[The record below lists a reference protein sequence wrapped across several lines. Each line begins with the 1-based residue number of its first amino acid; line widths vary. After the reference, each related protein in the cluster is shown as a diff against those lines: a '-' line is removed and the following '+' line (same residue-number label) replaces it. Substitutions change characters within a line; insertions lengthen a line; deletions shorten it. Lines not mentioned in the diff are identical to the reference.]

1 MAITLFATPG
11 NLAAEMPEVLLAI
24 FVFLATILIMAPVTK
39 FLYIGWSAKRED
51 IMDGQSADA
60 RHKYFA
66 MFHRTK
72 RIDKEDAF
80 NRFDEFYIQWYG
92 RKRYIAAATLL
103 LLVGFVS
110 SYVGISSAMYLNG
123 SVAKD
128 QSPMLLPPLA
138 LYALSGGYLWVVND
152 LIRRSRK
159 LDLAPS
165 DLYWGVLR
173 LVVAVPLGYGM
184 SSFFL
189 DIESIRHFIA
199 FSAGAFPLSDI
210 LTNIRKMSL
219 TKSGLKIPDG
229 IGNDNV
235 INLVGVNADVAERL
249 ANEDITTITQLAYC
263 DPIRLTMR
271 SNLTFNFVTDC
282 MNQALA
288 WEYMEDRMNKL
299 RPLGLRGAVEIR
311 HLYHSIET
319 GTDDEKTAAN
329 SVLDCAAKILE
340 QDRITLKMAFFE
352 ISGDPF
358 TAYLE
363 SIWTDG

>member
-1 MAITLFATPG
+1 MAIAHFGIPA
-11 NLAAEMPEVLLAI
+11 NLAVEMPEIFLAI
-24 FVFLATILIMAPVTK
+24 FVFLATILIMAPVAR
-39 FLYIGWSAKRED
+39 FLYVGWAAKRED

-72 RIDKEDAF
+72 SIGKKDAF
-80 NRFDEFYIQWYG
+80 HRFDEFYIQWYG
-92 RKRYIAAATLL
+92 RKRYITAATLL
-103 LLVGFVS
+103 LFVGLVS

-123 SVAKD
+123 SIAKN
-128 QSPMLLPPLA
+128 QFPVLLPPLA

-152 LIRRSRK
+152 FIRRSRK

-165 DLYWGVLR
+165 DVYWGVLR
-173 LVVAVPLGYGM
+173 LVVAIPLGYGM
-184 SSFFL
+184 SSFFF
-189 DIESIRHFIA
+189 DVENVKNFIA

-210 LTNIRKMSL
+210 LTNIRKMAL
-219 TKSGLKIPDG
+219 TRSGLKDPDG

-271 SNLTFNFVTDC
+271 SSLTFNFVTDC

-288 WEYMEDRMNKL
+288 WEYMEDGMNKL
-299 RPLGLRGAVEIR
+299 RRLGLRGAVEIH
-311 HLYHSIET
+311 HLYHNIEM
-319 GTDDEKTAAN
+319 GTDDEKTSAN

-340 QDRITLKMAFFE
+340 QDRVALKMAFFE
-352 ISGDPF
+352 ISEDPF

>member
-1 MAITLFATPG
+1 MDSAFFVTLG
-11 NLAAEMPEVLLAI
+11 NLAEEMPVILLAV
-24 FVFLATILIMAPVTK
+24 FVVLATILIMAPVTR
-39 FLYIGWSAKRED
+39 FLYVGWAAKRED
-51 IMDGQSADA
+51 IMDGQSSDA
-60 RHKYFA
+60 RFKYFT

-72 RIDKEDAF
+72 RVEKRDAF
-80 NRFDEFYIQWYG
+80 KRFDEFYIQWYG
-92 RKRYIAAATLL
+92 RKRYVPAATLL
-103 LLVGFVS
+103 FFVGLVA
-110 SYVGISSAMYLNG
+110 SYVGISSAMFLNG
-123 SVAKD
+123 SIPKVQA
-128 QSPMLLPPLA
+128 PILLPPLA

-152 LIRRSRK
+152 FIRRSRK

-165 DLYWGVLR
+165 DIYWGVLR
-173 LVVAVPLGYGM
+173 LVVAIPLGYGM
-184 SSFFL
+184 SSFFF
-189 DIESIRHFIA
+189 DIEFIKNFIA

-219 TKSGLKIPDG
+219 TKSGLTAPDV
-229 IGNDNV
+229 IANDNI

-271 SNLTFNFVTDC
+271 SSLTFNFVTDC

-311 HLYHSIET
+311 HLYHLIDEGSDE
-319 GTDDEKTAAN
+319 EKTAAN

-352 ISGDPF
+352 ISEDPF

>member
-1 MAITLFATPG
+1 MAFAFFVTPE
-11 NLAAEMPEVLLAI
+11 NLADELPGLLLAI
-24 FVFLATILIMAPVTK
+24 FVLLATLLIMAPVAR
-39 FLYIGWSAKRED
+39 FLFIGWAAKRED
-51 IMDGQSADA
+51 IMDGQSVDA
-60 RHKYFA
+60 RAKYFA

-72 RIDKEDAF
+72 SIDRDDAF
-80 NRFDEFYIQWYG
+80 RKFDEFYIQWYG
-92 RKRYIAAATLL
+92 RKRYIGAALL
-103 LLVGFVS
+103 LFLVGVVS
-110 SYVGISSAMYLNG
+110 SYVGISSAMSLNG
-123 SVAKD
+123 SIPREQPPVV
-128 QSPMLLPPLA
+128 LPALA

-152 LIRRSRK
+152 FIRRSRK

-165 DLYWGVLR
+165 DIYWGVLR
-173 LVVAVPLGYGM
+173 LVIAVPLGYGM
-184 SSFFL
+184 SAFFF
-189 DIESIRHFIA
+189 DVENIKNFIA

-219 TKSGLKIPDG
+219 TKSSLKDPDV

-271 SNLTFNFVTDC
+271 SSLTFNFVTDC

-288 WEYMEDRMNKL
+288 WEYMEAGMNKI
-299 RPLGLRGAVEIR
+299 RRFGLRGAVEIH
-311 HLYHSIET
+311 HLYHNLEK
-319 GTDDEKTAAN
+319 GTDEQKAVAN
-329 SVLDCAAKILE
+329 SILDSAARVLE
-340 QDRITLKMAFFE
+340 QDTITLKMAFFE

>member
-1 MAITLFATPG
+1 MAIAFSVTLE
-11 NLAAEMPEVLLAI
+11 NLAAEMPEILLVV
-24 FVFLATILIMAPVTK
+24 FVCLATILIMASLTR
-39 FLYIGWSAKRED
+39 FLYVGWAAKRED

-72 RIDKEDAF
+72 SIDKKNAF
-80 NRFDEFYIQWYG
+80 KRFDEFYIQWYG
-92 RKRYIAAATLL
+92 RKRYVPAATLL
-103 LLVGFVS
+103 FFVGLVS

-123 SVAKD
+123 SIAKE
-128 QSPMLLPPLA
+128 QAPVLLPPLA

-152 LIRRSRK
+152 FIRRSRK

-165 DLYWGVLR
+165 DINWGVLR
-173 LVVAVPLGYGM
+173 LVVAIPLGYGM
-184 SSFFL
+184 SSFFF
-189 DIESIRHFIA
+189 DIESVRNFIA

-210 LTNIRKMSL
+210 LTNLRKMSL
-219 TKSGLKIPDG
+219 TKSGLKDSDA

-311 HLYHSIET
+311 HLYHNIET
-319 GTDDEKTAAN
+319 GTAAEKEAAN

-352 ISGDPF
+352 ISEDPF
-358 TAYLE
+358 TTYLE

>member
-1 MAITLFATPG
+1 MAIVFVVIAGNFAVGPG
-11 NLAAEMPEVLLAI
+11 VLLAI
-24 FVFLATILIMAPVTK
+24 FVALATALIMLPVAR
-39 FLYIGWSAKRED
+39 FLYVGWSAKRED

-66 MFHRTK
+66 MFHRTQ
-72 RIDKEDAF
+72 RVDKKDAF
-80 NRFDEFYIQWYG
+80 DRFDAFYIRWYG
-92 RKRYIAAATLL
+92 RKRYIPATSLL
-103 LLVGFVS
+103 FVAGLVS
-110 SYVGISSAMYLNG
+110 SYAGISSAMYLNG
-123 SVAKD
+123 SVARELA
-128 QSPMLLPPLA
+128 PVLLPPLA

-152 LIRRSRK
+152 FIKRSRK

-165 DLYWGVLR
+165 DVCWGVLR

-184 SSFFL
+184 SSFFTGI
-189 DIESIRHFIA
+189 DSVRSFAA
-199 FSAGAFPLSDI
+199 FSAGAFPLSVL
-210 LTNIRKMSL
+210 LTNIRRMSL
-219 TKSGLKIPDG
+219 LRSGLEAQDAS
-229 IGNDNV
+229 GNDNV
-235 INLVGVNADVAERL
+235 IKLVGVNADVAERL

-288 WEYMEDRMNKL
+288 WEYLEERMNKL

-311 HLYHSIET
+311 HLYHGIDA
-319 GTDDEKTAAN
+319 GTDEEKAAAN
-329 SVLDCAAKILE
+329 SVLDCAAKVLG

-352 ISGDPF
+352 IAGDPF
-358 TAYLE
+358 TAYLD

>member
-1 MAITLFATPG
+1 MATAFFVTPG
-11 NLAAEMPEVLLAI
+11 NLAAEMPEILLAI
-24 FVFLATILIMAPVTK
+24 FVILATILIMAPVAR
-39 FLYIGWSAKRED
+39 FLYSGWGAKRED
-51 IMDGQSADA
+51 IMDGQSVNA

-72 RIDKEDAF
+72 SIDKNEAF
-80 NRFDEFYIQWYG
+80 DRFDEFYIQWYG
-92 RKRYIAAATLL
+92 RKRYVSPTTLL
-103 LLVGFVS
+103 FVVGLVS
-110 SYVGISSAMYLNG
+110 SYVGISSAMYLNC
-123 SVAKD
+123 SIAKF
-128 QSPMLLPPLA
+128 QAPVLLPPLA

-152 LIRRSRK
+152 FIRRSRK

-165 DLYWGVLR
+165 DIYWGVLR
-173 LVVAVPLGYGM
+173 LVIAIPLGYGM
-184 SSFFL
+184 SALFF
-189 DIESIRHFIA
+189 DVESVKNFIA

-210 LTNIRKMSL
+210 LTNIRRTSL
-219 TKSGLKIPDG
+219 KKSGLENPDLMS
-229 IGNDNV
+229 NDNV

-249 ANEDITTITQLAYC
+249 ANEDITTVTQLAYC

-271 SNLTFNFVTDC
+271 SSLTFNFVTDC
-282 MNQALA
+282 MSQALA
-288 WEYMEDRMNKL
+288 WEYMEGRMNKL

-311 HLYHSIET
+311 HLYNSIDT
-319 GTDDEKTAAN
+319 GTDEEKAAAN
-329 SVLDCAAKILE
+329 SVLDCAARILE

>member
-1 MAITLFATPG
+1 MAITFFATLG
-11 NLAAEMPEVLLAI
+11 NLAAEMPEILLAI
-24 FVFLATILIMAPVTK
+24 FIFLATILIMAPVTR
-39 FLYIGWSAKRED
+39 FLYVGWAAKRED
-51 IMDGQSADA
+51 IMDGQSTDA

-66 MFHRTK
+66 MFHRTMS
-72 RIDKEDAF
+72 IDKKDAF
-80 NRFDEFYIQWYG
+80 DKFDEFYIQWYG
-92 RKRYIAAATLL
+92 RKRYTPAATLL
-103 LLVGFVS
+103 LFVGLVS
-110 SYVGISSAMYLNG
+110 SYVGISSAMCWNG

-128 QSPMLLPPLA
+128 QSPVLLPPLA

-152 LIRRSRK
+152 LISRSRK

-165 DLYWGVLR
+165 DIYWGVLR
-173 LVVAVPLGYGM
+173 LVVAIPLGYGM
-184 SSFFL
+184 SSFFS
-189 DIESIRHFIA
+189 DIDSVRNFIA

-219 TKSGLKIPDG
+219 TKSGLKIPDV

-235 INLVGVNADVAERL
+235 INLIGINADVAERL

-271 SNLTFNFVTDC
+271 SSLTFNFVTDC

-288 WEYMEDRMNKL
+288 WEYMEARMNKL

-311 HLYHSIET
+311 HLYHNIEM
-319 GTDDEKTAAN
+319 GTAAEKKAAN

-352 ISGDPF
+352 ISEDPF

>member
-1 MAITLFATPG
+1 MAVAFFVTRGDLP
-11 NLAAEMPEVLLAI
+11 AEMPEILLAI
-24 FVFLATILIMAPVTK
+24 FVVLATILIMAPVTR
-39 FLYIGWSAKRED
+39 FVHRGWNAKRED

-60 RHKYFA
+60 RHKYFV
-66 MFHRTK
+66 MFHRTS
-72 RIDKEDAF
+72 RIDKKDAF
-80 NRFDEFYIQWYG
+80 RRFNEFYIRWYG
-92 RKRYIAAATLL
+92 RRRYVFPVTLL
-103 LLVGFVS
+103 LVVGLVS
-110 SYVGISSAMYLNG
+110 SYVGISSAMYLND

-128 QSPMLLPPLA
+128 QAPLLLPPLA

-152 LIRRSRK
+152 FIRRSRR

-165 DLYWGVLR
+165 DVYWGVLR
-173 LVVAVPLGYGM
+173 LVIAIPLGYGM
-184 SSFFL
+184 SSLFF
-189 DIESIRHFIA
+189 DIEGIKNFIA

-210 LTNIRKMSL
+210 LTNIRKTSL
-219 TKSGLKIPDG
+219 RKSGLDDPDV

-235 INLVGVNADVAERL
+235 IKLVGVNTDVAERL

-311 HLYHSIET
+311 HLYHNIEK
-319 GTDDEKTAAN
+319 GTDDEKAAAN
-329 SVLDCAAKILE
+329 SVLDCAAEILD
-340 QDRITLKMAFFE
+340 QKRITLKMAFFE
-352 ISGDPF
+352 ISEDPF

-363 SIWTDG
+363 RIWTDG

>member
-1 MAITLFATPG
+1 MVIALTVTLG
-11 NLAAEMPEVLLAI
+11 NLAAEMPGILLAI
-24 FVFLATILIMAPVTK
+24 FVFLATTLIMIPVVRY
-39 FLYIGWSAKRED
+39 LYVGWSAKRED

-72 RIDKEDAF
+72 NIDKKDAF
-80 NRFDEFYIQWYG
+80 NRFEDFYIRWYG
-92 RKRYIAAATLL
+92 RKQYIPAVTLL
-103 LLVGFVS
+103 LFVGLVS

-123 SVAKD
+123 SVARD
-128 QSPMLLPPLA
+128 QSPVLLPPLA
-138 LYALSGGYLWVVND
+138 LYALSGGYLWVAND
-152 LIRRSRK
+152 FIRRSRK

-165 DLYWGVLR
+165 DIYWGVLR

-184 SSFFL
+184 SSFFS
-189 DIESIRHFIA
+189 DIDSVRNFIA
-199 FSAGAFPLSDI
+199 FSAGAFPLSEI
-210 LTNIRKMSL
+210 LTNLRKMSL
-219 TKSGLKIPDG
+219 TKSGLKIQDV

-235 INLVGVNADVAERL
+235 IKLVGVNADVAERL

-263 DPIRLTMR
+263 DPIRLAMR

-288 WEYMEDRMNKL
+288 WEYMEERMNKL

-319 GTDDEKTAAN
+319 GTDDEKAAAN
-329 SVLDCAAKILE
+329 SVLDCAARILE

>member
-1 MAITLFATPG
+1 MIIALFVTPA
-11 NLAAEMPEVLLAI
+11 NLPEEIPEVILAI
-24 FVFLATILIMAPVTK
+24 FVLLATILVLAPVTR
-39 FLYIGWSAKRED
+39 FLCTGWAAKRED
-51 IMDGQSADA
+51 IMDGQSVEA
-60 RHKYFA
+60 RYKYFA

-72 RIDKEDAF
+72 SIDKNDAF
-80 NRFDEFYIQWYG
+80 DRFDEFYIQWYG
-92 RKRYIAAATLL
+92 RKRFIPAATLL
-103 LLVGFVS
+103 LFVALVS

-123 SVAKD
+123 SVARD
-128 QSPMLLPPLA
+128 QAPVLLPPLA

-152 LIRRSRK
+152 FIRRSRK

-165 DLYWGVLR
+165 DIYWGVLR
-173 LVVAVPLGYGM
+173 LVVAIPLGYGI
-184 SSFFL
+184 SSFFF
-189 DIESIRHFIA
+189 DVESIRNFIA
-199 FSAGAFPLSDI
+199 FSAGAFPLSVI

-219 TKSGLKIPDG
+219 ARSGLKNADVMD
-229 IGNDNV
+229 NDNV

-271 SNLTFNFVTDC
+271 SSLTFNFVTDC

-288 WEYMEDRMNKL
+288 WEYMEHRMNKL

-311 HLYHSIET
+311 HLYHNIDM
-319 GTDDEKTAAN
+319 GTDEEKSAAN
-329 SVLDCAAKILE
+329 SVLDCAARILE